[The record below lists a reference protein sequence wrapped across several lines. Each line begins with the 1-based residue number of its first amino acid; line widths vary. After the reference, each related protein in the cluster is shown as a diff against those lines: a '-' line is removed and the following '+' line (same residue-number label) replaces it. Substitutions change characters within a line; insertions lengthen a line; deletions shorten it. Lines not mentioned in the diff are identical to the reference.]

1 VSFCEL
7 AGAPLGESKHTAEGL
22 ARRRALLS
30 GVGIEL
36 PKAVHGVPEV
46 DLLDAAVGAW
56 TAARYA
62 RGSARAFPPEHTDRL
77 GAIWR

>member
-1 VSFCEL
+1 MST
-7 AGAPLGESKHTAEGL
+7 HTAAGL
-22 ARRRALLS
+22 ARRRALLA
-30 GVGIEL
+30 GAGIEL

-62 RGSARAFPPEHTDRL
+62 KGNERAFPPEHTDRL
-77 GAIWR
+77 GAIRR